1 MPLVSVVTA
10 AYNRAHL
17 IGETIRGVLNQSFRD
32 FEYIIVDD
40 GSDDNTEEIVRSIPD
55 SRIHF
60 FKMPHSGRLS
70 ALRNFCHTKC
80 NGAFIAYVDS
90 DDIWSPDK
98 LEKQVTAMLSHPAA
112 GFSFTDIE
120 LFDERGTIR
129 SGIYGKQGTEVRNVF
144 PEMLCNE
151 LVICHTTLM
160 VRRSVINQ
168 VGESDETFLAGDHDF
183 VFRLCRETDSVIH
196 YEPLVRV
203 RRHSQNTS
211 AGNQYQRIAFN
222 EHHRTLKKLCDSGKI
237 STEEFTRA
245 EQLTSYSF
253 GSQSMVLGDYDN
265 ALHYFKKS
273 LRRKPWHA
281 KTWIKLGLALT
292 KKVGATKVMV

>member
-1 MPLVSVVTA
+1 MPKVSVVTA
-10 AYNRAHL
+10 TYNRAHL
-17 IGETIRGVLNQSFRD
+17 IGETIRGVLNQSFKD

-40 GSDDNTEEIVRSIPD
+40 GSDDDTEAIVKAIPD
-55 SRIHF
+55 PRIHY
-60 FKMPHSGRLS
+60 FKLAHSGRLS
-70 ALRNFCHTKC
+70 SLRNFCHAKC
-80 NGAFIAYVDS
+80 NGEFIAYVDS

-98 LEKQVTAMLSHPAA
+98 LEKQVAALESHPDA

-120 LFDERGTIR
+120 TFDERGTIK

-144 PEMLCNE
+144 SLMLSNQ

-160 VRRSVINQ
+160 VRRILISE

-183 VFRLCRETDSVIH
+183 VFRLSRVVDAVIH

-211 AGNQYQRIAFN
+211 IGKEYQRIAFD
-222 EHHRTLKKLCDSGKI
+222 EHHHTLKKLLDAGKI

-253 GSQSMVLGDYDN
+253 GSQSLVLGDYDN
-265 ALHYFKKS
+265 ALKYFRKS
-273 LRRKPWHA
+273 LKRKPWHM
-281 KTWIKLGLALT
+281 KTWIKMGLSLA
-292 KKVGATKVMV
+292 KKVR